1 MKTTKRNTINLVTFL
16 LTMWTAQAALAFYN
30 PEIGRWIN
38 RDPIGE
44 AGSENLFLSFQNDP
58 IAYID
63 PFGLNCKK
71 TLTYEFLSRDTVGPF
86 EPGNA
91 IYVRSVTDIT
101 ADLANQISKYDPDG
115 DCCKGSCIKEIII
128 SAHGSGAGTLT
139 LGSLYYDVRSAR
151 YANSPVETGSI
162 RILKQD
168 YNAAHAGLQSIAQ
181 AMQGKMCTGGTIRF
195 LVCGAGGCQEGADL
209 QGNLEGIFTGTGVI
223 TYDGSAGFYP
233 GGWPGTTWPGK
244 KK

>member
-1 MKTTKRNTINLVTFL
+1 MKNTKRIIISVVVLLVML
-16 LTMWTAQAALAFYN
+16 WTAQAALAFYN

-44 AGSENLFLSFQNDP
+44 TGSENLFLSFQNDP
-58 IAYID
+58 ISRID
-63 PFGLNCKK
+63 PLGLNCKK
-71 TLTYEFLSRDTVGPF
+71 TLTYEFLSRDVVGPF

-91 IYVRSVTDIT
+91 VYVSSVAGIT
-101 ADLANQISKYDPDG
+101 ADLAKQIPKYDAGG

-139 LGSLYYDVRSAR
+139 LGSLYYDIRSAR
-151 YANSPVETGSI
+151 YANSPIESGSI
-162 RILKQD
+162 KMLKND
-168 YNAAHAGLQSIAQ
+168 YNAALTGLQSIAQ

-209 QGNLEGIFTGTGVI
+209 QGDLQGIFTGTGVI